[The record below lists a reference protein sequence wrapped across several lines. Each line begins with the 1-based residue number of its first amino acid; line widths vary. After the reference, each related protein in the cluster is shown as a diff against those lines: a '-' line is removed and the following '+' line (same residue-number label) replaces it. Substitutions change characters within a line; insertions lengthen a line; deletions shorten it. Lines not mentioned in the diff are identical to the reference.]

1 MSRGSFKHVL
11 AVAKKKPRV
20 QAALDNLEN
29 MSEDDID
36 NLQNIPGWIK
46 RHLVTHQKT
55 LQKRAAGYLTPEE
68 IAEIMISK
76 TCS

>member
-1 MSRGSFKHVL
+1 MSRGTFEHVL

-20 QAALDNLEN
+20 QHALDNLEN
-29 MSEDDID
+29 LTETDIN
-36 NLQNIPGWIK
+36 NLPNIPGWIK